1 MKVYPNDY
9 STITVREKKRNS
21 LYKKTNNFSQN
32 KKRITSPIIK
42 SNKTI
47 QKYINERLN
56 TIKKINTNHI
66 KEEFQIEKHPQKINY
81 KNHPNL
87 MKNKIIISPKQR
99 HSQKYIKV
107 IKKNKKNKEKKVE
120 ENFSL
125 NKDKENN
132 YNNDKYCSIDRNTK
146 SINIIYQKKQNSKE
160 SKLINSIS
168 TSSGLSFRSIIEN
181 KKNFNIN
188 HQRNYDNNGFYKY
201 NDDLHLIYKNNY
213 INDYDTNKKLFE
225 ESNQIKPIVNNFN
238 YESGSDD
245 NLSENKIFL
254 KCDNYSLLTFGNSF
268 SYSNSKRS
276 KSTKKND
283 NNEEKND
290 AYNNNN
296 YKISCKDLIFNNY
309 YNKSNNNIFI
319 NRLKEENETLKREL
333 KQSNEQIN
341 FLMCQI
347 KELKQNKNYHSKKLL
362 RNNKMCSPN
371 IWNHKNTKF
380 SSIEHVNNKIK
391 KYNNKNIYIN
401 CESNELYDE
410 EKENIRFNKDLLKDI
425 TKTINEKNYFK
436 NYKKKINIKK
446 NLNLNLNLNN
456 KMIKKAQNRDKSPCL
471 VDKPIENLNKCI
483 SKLKI

>member
-9 STITVREKKRNS
+9 STITVREKKMNNI
-21 LYKKTNNFSQN
+21 YKKTNNFSQN

-56 TIKKINTNHI
+56 TIKKINTIYI
-66 KEEFQIEKHPQKINY
+66 KEEFQIEKHPQKMNY

-87 MKNKIIISPKQR
+87 IKNKIIISPKQR

-107 IKKNKKNKEKKVE
+107 IKKNKKNREKKVE

-132 YNNDKYCSIDRNTK
+132 NNNDKYNSIDRSTK
-146 SINIIYQKKQNSKE
+146 SINILYQKKQNSKE

-168 TSSGLSFRSIIEN
+168 TSSGLSFHSIEN
-181 KKNFNIN
+181 KNNCNN
-188 HQRNYDNNGFYKY
+188 HQRNFNNNGFYKY
-201 NDDLHLIYKNNY
+201 NDDLRLIYKNNY
-213 INDYDTNKKLFE
+213 INDNDTNKRLLE
-225 ESNQIKPIVNNFN
+225 ESNQIKPNINNFN
-238 YESGSDD
+238 YESGSED

-283 NNEEKND
+283 NNEEKKD
-290 AYNNNN
+290 SYNNNN
-296 YKISCKDLIFNNY
+296 YKICSKDLIFNNY
-309 YNKSNNNIFI
+309 YNKSNNNISI

-362 RNNKMCSPN
+362 RNNKMRSPI
-371 IWNHKNTKF
+371 IWNHKNIKF

-391 KYNNKNIYIN
+391 NHNKNIYIN
-401 CESNELYDE
+401 CENNELYDE
-410 EKENIRFNKDLLKDI
+410 EKENIRFNKDVLKGI

-446 NLNLNLNLNN
+446 NLNLNLNS
-456 KMIKKAQNRDKSPCL
+456 KIIKKVQNKDNSPCL
-471 VDKPIENLNKCI
+471 FDKPIENLNKCI